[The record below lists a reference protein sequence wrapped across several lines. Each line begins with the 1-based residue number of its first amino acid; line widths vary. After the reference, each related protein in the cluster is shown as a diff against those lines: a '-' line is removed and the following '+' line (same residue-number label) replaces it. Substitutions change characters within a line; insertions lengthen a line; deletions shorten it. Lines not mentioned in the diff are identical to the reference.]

1 MKQRALDHMNKDH
14 LDIVIEFCKKFS
26 DVAEPTNVKMTDIN
40 EDGMEITCDQ
50 AKTFVPFLSKAGG
63 DGFRESIIELYMSIK
78 GDTNNSSVQG
88 GMMKFINSFKTV
100 VISSVLD
107 GQAISSY
114 SPFIKENDE
123 FYICISSVAD
133 HYHSIKQN
141 PDKIS
146 LLFIQDEKD
155 AKSLFARV
163 RVSFEAKAE
172 FISDSVRD
180 EFISKF
186 ESAFANESAL
196 AFIKE
201 MKDFYIVKLTPT
213 KGRYVK
219 GFGAAYDTVGLQVV
233 DSGRVNNPHTK
244 K

>member
-1 MKQRALDHMNKDH
+1 MKQRALDHMNSDH
-14 LDIVIEFCKKFS
+14 LDIVIAFCKKFS
-26 DVAEPTNVKMTDIN
+26 GVDEPTNVKMTDIN
-40 EDGMEITCDQ
+40 EDGMEISCDQ
-50 AKTFVPFLSKAGG
+50 ATTFVPFLSKASG

-78 GDTNNSSVQG
+78 SDTNSSSVQS
-88 GMMKFINSFKTV
+88 GMMKFINGFKTV
-100 VISSVLD
+100 VISSILD
-107 GQAISSY
+107 GSAVSSY

-123 FYICISSVAD
+123 FYICISSVAK

-163 RVSFEAKAE
+163 RVSFEARAE
-172 FISDSVRD
+172 FLNESVRD
-180 EFISKF
+180 EYMAKF
-186 ESAFANESAL
+186 EKEFANESAL

>member
-1 MKQRALDHMNKDH
+1 MNKDH

-26 DVAEPTNVKMTDIN
+26 GVAEPTNVKMTDIN

-100 VISSVLD
+100 VISSILD
-107 GQAISSY
+107 GQAVSSY

-155 AKSLFARV
+155 AKSA
-163 RVSFEAKAE
+163 
-172 FISDSVRD
+172 RD